1 MPAIA
6 HNFSTDAGNVSAL
19 RTAYP
24 AFVVEQAG
32 HNGPLLLLCEHASAH
47 VPSIYDGLG
56 LSDDERHRH
65 IGWDIGALALAQGL
79 ASALASPLV
88 YATQSRLLMDLNR
101 DPAASDA
108 MPACSDQL
116 QIPGNVAVSNIE
128 RVRRQQWLYE
138 PFHEAVDALRASRS
152 GRGLATAVVSVHS
165 FTPQM
170 SGHVRPWHVGILSDQ
185 DRRLADALLDVLR
198 SQPNLCVG
206 DNLPYAPQQGVYHSV
221 DRHGQK
227 HGLLNV
233 MIEVRNDLL
242 GDDAGIRHWTQI
254 LSDAIRVACSQL
266 GMT

>member
-128 RVRRQQWLYE
+128 RVRRQQWLYNHFTKPSM
-138 PFHEAVDALRASRS
+138 PFEHRDLGADWRLQWSRFILLRRRCLAMFGLGTWAYCRIRIGDWRTHCWMCCGASRTCVSETISRMHRNRASITVSTGTVRS
-152 GRGLATAVVSVHS
+152 
-165 FTPQM
+165 M
-170 SGHVRPWHVGILSDQ
+170 D
-185 DRRLADALLDVLR
+185 
-198 SQPNLCVG
+198 C
-206 DNLPYAPQQGVYHSV
+206 
-221 DRHGQK
+221 
-227 HGLLNV
+227 
-233 MIEVRNDLL
+233 
-242 GDDAGIRHWTQI
+242 
-254 LSDAIRVACSQL
+254 
-266 GMT
+266 